1 MLSKKFRPFFWYFSV
16 IFLYYLG
23 KSSSKV
29 LEVVPVVL
37 VKVFVQKKKKNKISE
52 SFSCIFHHRAL
63 CSSLSSSIR
72 AYREFD

>member
-37 VKVFVQKKKKNKISE
+37 VKVFVKKKKIPSR
-52 SFSCIFHHRAL
+52 FGV
-63 CSSLSSSIR
+63 SLSSPCFVFFS
-72 AYREFD
+72 E

>member
-37 VKVFVQKKKKNKISE
+37 VKVFVKKKKISE

-72 AYREFD
+72 AYREFN